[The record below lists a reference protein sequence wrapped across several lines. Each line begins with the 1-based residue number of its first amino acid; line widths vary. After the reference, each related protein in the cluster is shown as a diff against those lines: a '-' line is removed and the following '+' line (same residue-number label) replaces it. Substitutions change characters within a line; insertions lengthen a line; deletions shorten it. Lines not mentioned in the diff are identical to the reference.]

1 MTAMKMQF
9 FTIASVIMIGIGLT
23 GFEAVHW
30 FLYAPVALLLIA
42 GVTGI
47 CPGLVFWRKIGFKDE
62 VNKLA

>member
-30 FLYAPVALLLIA
+30 FLYLPVGLLVIA

-47 CPGLVFWRKIGFKDE
+47 CPGLVFWRKIGLKDE
-62 VNKLA
+62 ANKLA